1 MAHQTWPRRAG
12 FLFAPVSLLAAS
24 AHAQAPANAQSPLEE
39 VVVKAML
46 IDRTL
51 DRVPAAVT
59 VITQGDIQGAQPQ
72 IALDEALR
80 RVPGV
85 FMQDRY
91 NFAQDLRIS
100 IRGFGARAQFGIR
113 GVKVLVDGIPET
125 LPDGQGA
132 VDSIDL
138 GSTKQIEVIRGP
150 SSSMYGNAA
159 GGVISVA
166 SEGAPAEGGPFT
178 DLRVASGSNGYEK
191 KQFKAGGQTDM
202 VNFLVSASDMD
213 LTGWRDQSKAI
224 NRQLT
229 SRIDLDLGRNR
240 DFLTIVNRTDQ
251 PQSDD
256 AGALT
261 AAQVLANPRQAFPA
275 NVTFH
280 AGEAIRQTRVG
291 FVYTAPAGEHGTFRA
306 RNYYAWRDFRNWLPV
321 QANGIVDLQRKF
333 VGGGFSYNYSGF
345 WLDRPNRLVAGID
358 FDNQDDARKRFA
370 NLQGNRGALG
380 FDQREHVTSQ
390 GMFIQD
396 EISVS
401 KKAQLTLGVRSDSVE
416 FAVTDHYLADG
427 FNDSGSRT
435 FDDTSPMVGFT
446 LQMTRKLSLYTTYSS
461 SFETPTTTE
470 FNKPDGTGGFNQNL
484 NPQIAHNF
492 EVGLRGTMSK
502 RQRYEISVFSTKV
515 KDELIPFEVPTSPG
529 RNYYVNAGDSK
540 HDGVEFLWISNP
552 TEHMTA
558 TLSYTYSDFTFNSG
572 KVIPG
577 TAKNVLFGELSY
589 RDPRGWFVSADATY
603 AGDQFGDNT
612 NSAFGKVG
620 AYTLASLRMGWDF
633 NLPKTVV
640 SPYLGV
646 DNLFDETY
654 TANLRL
660 NPVGVGTAAGR
671 YFEPGPPRTAYAGI
685 SVHRRYR

>member
-1 MAHQTWPRRAG
+1 MS
-12 FLFAPVSLLAAS
+12 LFAAS

-39 VVVKAML
+39 IVVKATL

-59 VITQGDIQGAQPQ
+59 VITQDDIQGAQPQ

-113 GVKVLVDGIPET
+113 GIKVLVDGIPET

-178 DLRVASGSNGYEK
+178 DLRLASGSNGYEK
-191 KQFKAGGQTDM
+191 KQLKAGGQTDM
-202 VNFLVSASDMD
+202 VNFLVSASEMD
-213 LTGWRDQSKAI
+213 LTGWRAQSKAV

-229 SRIDLDLGRNR
+229 SRIDLDLGKNR

-291 FVYTAPAGEHGTFRA
+291 FVYTAPAGEHGTFKA

-333 VGGGFSYNYSGF
+333 VGGGFSYNHDGF
-345 WLDRPNRLVAGID
+345 WLDRPNRLVAGVD

-390 GMFIQD
+390 GVFIQD
-396 EISVS
+396 ELSLS

-416 FAVTDHYLADG
+416 FAVTDHYFADG

-435 FDDTSPMVGFT
+435 FDDTSPMVGLT
-446 LQMTRKLSLYTTYSS
+446 LQMTPSLSLYTTYSS

-484 NPQIAHNF
+484 NPQIARNL
-492 EVGLRGTMSK
+492 EVGLRGTLSK
-502 RQRYEISVFSTKV
+502 RQRYEIAVFSTTV

-540 HDGVEFLWISNP
+540 HDGVEFSWISNP
-552 TEHMTA
+552 TQQLTA
-558 TLSYTYSDFTFNSG
+558 TVSYTYSDFTFNSG

-577 TAKNVLFGELSY
+577 TAKNLLFGELAY
-589 RDPRGWFVSADATY
+589 RDSRGWFVSADATY
-603 AGDQFGDNT
+603 VGDQFGDNNNT
-612 NSAFGKVG
+612 AFGKVG

-633 NLPKTVV
+633 NLPKTVI

-646 DNLFDETY
+646 DNLLDETY

-671 YFEPGPPRTAYAGI
+671 YFEPGPSRTAYAGV
-685 SVHRRYR
+685 SLHRRYR

>member
-1 MAHQTWPRRAG
+1 MTHPIWPRRAG
-12 FLFAPVSLLAAS
+12 FWLAPVSLLAAS
-24 AHAQAPANAQSPLEE
+24 AHAQAPANTQSPLEE
-39 VVVKAML
+39 IIVKATL

-51 DRVPAAVT
+51 DRVPAAVS
-59 VITQGDIQGAQPQ
+59 VITQDDIQGAQPQ
-72 IALDEALR
+72 IALDEALK

-91 NFAQDLRIS
+91 NFAQDLRVS
-100 IRGFGARAQFGIR
+100 IRGFGARSQFGIR
-113 GVKVLVDGIPET
+113 GIKVIVDGIPET

-138 GSTKQIEVIRGP
+138 GATRQIEVIRGP

-159 GGVISVA
+159 GGVISIS
-166 SEGAPAEGGPFT
+166 SEGAPADGPFT
-178 DLRVASGSNGYEK
+178 ELRAAAGSYGYQK
-191 KQFKAGGQTDM
+191 KQFKAGGQTDV

-213 LTGWRDQSKAI
+213 LTGWRAQSAAI

-229 SRIDLDLGRNR
+229 SRIDLDLGKDR
-240 DFLTIVNRTDQ
+240 DLLTIVNRTDQ

-256 AGALT
+256 PGALT
-261 AAQVLANPRQAFPA
+261 AAQVLANPRQAFPN

-291 FVYTAPAGEHGTFRA
+291 FVYSAPAGEHGTFKA

-321 QANGIVDLQRKF
+321 QGNGIVDLQRKF
-333 VGGGFSYNYSGF
+333 VGGGFSYNHDGF

-358 FDNQDDARKRFA
+358 FDDQDDARRRFA
-370 NLQGNRGALG
+370 NLQGTRGALG

-390 GMFIQD
+390 GVFIQD
-396 EISVS
+396 ELSLS
-401 KKAQLTLGVRSDSVE
+401 KKAQLTLGVRSDNVE

-435 FDDTSPMVGFT
+435 FDDTSPMVGLT
-446 LQMTRKLSLYTTYSS
+446 LQMTPKLSLYTTYSS

-484 NPQIAHNF
+484 NPQIARNL
-492 EVGLRGTMSK
+492 EVGLRGTMTK
-502 RQRYEISVFSTKV
+502 RQRYEIAVFSTKV
-515 KDELIPFEVPTSPG
+515 KAELIPFEVPTSPG

-540 HDGVEFLWISNP
+540 HDGVEFSWISNP
-552 TEHMTA
+552 TEQMTA
-558 TLSYTYSDFTFNSG
+558 TVSYTYSDFTFNSG
-572 KVIPG
+572 NVIPG
-577 TAKNVLFGELSY
+577 TAKNVMFGELTY
-589 RDPRGWFVSADATY
+589 RDPSGWFVSADATY
-603 AGDQFGDNT
+603 VGSQFGDNNNT
-612 NSAFGKVG
+612 AFGKVS

-633 NLPKTVV
+633 NLAKTVV
-640 SPYLGV
+640 SPYIGV
-646 DNLFDETY
+646 DNLLDETY
-654 TANLRL
+654 IANVRL

-671 YFEPGPPRTAYAGI
+671 YFEPGPPRTAYAGV
-685 SVHRRYR
+685 SLNHRYR